1 MSSQN
6 IIQISGKPLNDR
18 QVSVSF
24 TVLPGSDPFLL
35 GCFISIWEGN
45 HILSTKE
52 ALQTERI
59 TTRYQSGE
67 VIFSGLAIGKKHYVV
82 AFGLGL
88 NTAMEIVCASLEM
101 PAGENPA
108 ANLVVKSSEICV
120 IPDGIGKDFLI
131 AQLPTAFCRRTVCA
145 SSWIALF
152 EGGFKT
158 SMYKGEQ
165 AIAINKVNPHRNSG
179 KIIMNNILKGLERFE
194 TYTLVLGMGVDWR
207 GYPDFSK
214 LVSTYT
220 FIVWKSKIY
229 GGQYSIFS
237 PKVPVSAFFN

>member
-35 GCFISIWEGN
+35 GCFISIWEGSQV
-45 HILSTKE
+45 LATGE
-52 ALQTERI
+52 ALHTERVI
-59 TTRYQSGE
+59 TRYQSGE
-67 VIFSGLAIGKKHYVV
+67 VIFEGLDIGKKDYVIG
-82 AFGLGL
+82 FGLGL
-88 NTAMEIVCASLEM
+88 NTAMEAVCASLEL
-101 PAGENPA
+101 PAGADPA
-108 ANLVVKSSEICV
+108 TNLVVRLSDIFV
-120 IPDGIGKDFLI
+120 IPDGIGTDFLI
-131 AQLPTAFCRRTVCA
+131 AQLPIAFCRRTISA
-145 SSWIALF
+145 TSWIALF

-165 AIAINKVNPHRNSG
+165 VIAINKVNPHRNSG
-179 KIIMNNILKGLERFE
+179 KIIMNNILNGLERFE

-229 GGQYSIFS
+229 GGEYSIFS
-237 PKVPVSAFFN
+237 PKVPVQALFN